1 MGLFKYFVQICSIKR
16 KKVKMSST
24 KPRVVKD
31 YDKLLPEIK
40 EQIKLAFPSGFHQH
54 LVSYLN
60 KEGKKVSALPFETDD
75 KYYLVR
81 MTAHEARIIIEE
93 DDDFDDDGILKEDVK
108 EEFKEKFADVDYMS
122 EYTAD
127 DDDSFD
133 DDDDDADT
141 SDSDAD
147 DADDEE

>member
-1 MGLFKYFVQICSIKR
+1 
-16 KKVKMSST
+16 MSST

-31 YDKLLPEIK
+31 YDKLPSEIK
-40 EQIKLAFPSGFHQH
+40 EQIKLAFPSGFYQH
-54 LVSYLN
+54 LVSYVN
-60 KEGKKVSALPFETDD
+60 KEGQNVSALPFETDD

-81 MTAHEARIIIEE
+81 MTAHEARVIIEE

-122 EYTAD
+122 EYTSD
-127 DDDSFD
+127 DDDYD
-133 DDDDDADT
+133 DKDDADDDDAD
-141 SDSDAD
+141 DD

>member
-1 MGLFKYFVQICSIKR
+1 
-16 KKVKMSST
+16 MSSS

-54 LVSYLN
+54 LVSYTN
-60 KEGKKVSALPFETDD
+60 KDGIKVSALPFETDD
-75 KYYLVR
+75 FYYLVR

-122 EYTAD
+122 DYMDEDEGSDDDDIDDAD
-127 DDDSFD
+127 DDDGD
-133 DDDDDADT
+133 
-141 SDSDAD
+141 
-147 DADDEE
+147 DDEE

>member
-1 MGLFKYFVQICSIKR
+1 
-16 KKVKMSST
+16 MSST

-31 YDKLLPEIK
+31 YDKLPSDIK
-40 EQIKLAFPSGFHQH
+40 EQIKLAFPSGFYQH

-60 KEGKKVSALPFETDD
+60 KDGQKVSALPFETDD

-81 MTAHEARIIIEE
+81 MTAHEARVIIEE

-127 DDDSFD
+127 EDADSDEDFD
-133 DDDDDADT
+133 DDDDD
-141 SDSDAD
+141 DAGD
-147 DADDEE
+147 DDDDEE

>member
-1 MGLFKYFVQICSIKR
+1 MQHQTQLD
-16 KKVKMSST
+16 KMSST
-24 KPRVVKD
+24 KSRVVKD
-31 YDKLLPEIK
+31 YDKLLPEIQ

-54 LVSYLN
+54 LVSYVN

-93 DDDFDDDGILKEDVK
+93 DDDFDDDGILKDDVK

-127 DDDSFD
+127 EEESD
-133 DDDDDADT
+133 DDDDD
-141 SDSDAD
+141 D
-147 DADDEE
+147 DGDDDDQDDEE

>member
-1 MGLFKYFVQICSIKR
+1 
-16 KKVKMSST
+16 MSSS

-40 EQIKLAFPSGFHQH
+40 EQIKLAFPSGFSQH
-54 LVSYLN
+54 LVSYTN
-60 KEGKKVSALPFETDD
+60 KDGIKVSALPFETDD
-75 KYYLVR
+75 FYYLVR

-122 EYTAD
+122 DYMDEDEGSEDEDIDDAGD
-127 DDDSFD
+127 DDDGD
-133 DDDDDADT
+133 
-141 SDSDAD
+141 
-147 DADDEE
+147 DDEE

>member
-1 MGLFKYFVQICSIKR
+1 
-16 KKVKMSST
+16 MSSS
-24 KPRVVKD
+24 KPRLVKD

-40 EQIKLAFPSGFHQH
+40 EQIKLAFPSGFSQH
-54 LVSYLN
+54 LLSYVN

-75 KYYLVR
+75 HYYLVR

-122 EYTAD
+122 DYMDGEEEEEEEE
-127 DDDSFD
+127 SFD
-133 DDDDDADT
+133 DAEEDV
-141 SDSDAD
+141 SE
-147 DADDEE
+147 DDED

>member
-1 MGLFKYFVQICSIKR
+1 
-16 KKVKMSST
+16 MSST

-31 YDKLLPEIK
+31 YDKLPADIK

-54 LVSYLN
+54 VVSYVN
-60 KEGKKVSALPFETDD
+60 KEGQKVSALPFETDD

-81 MTAHEARIIIEE
+81 MTAHEARVIIEE
-93 DDDFDDDGILKEDVK
+93 DDDFDEDGILKEDVK

-127 DDDSFD
+127 DDGDDSDDKDDFD
-133 DDDDDADT
+133 DDDEDD
-141 SDSDAD
+141 DSAD
-147 DADDEE
+147 DDGDED

>member
-1 MGLFKYFVQICSIKR
+1 LQHQTQED
-16 KKVKMSST
+16 KMSST

-31 YDKLLPEIK
+31 YDKLLPDIK

-54 LVSYLN
+54 LVSYVN
-60 KEGKKVSALPFETDD
+60 KEGIKVSALPFETDD

-81 MTAHEARIIIEE
+81 MTAHEARVIIEE
-93 DDDFDDDGILKEDVK
+93 DDDFDDDGILKDDVK

-127 DDDSFD
+127 EEESDSDDDDDVDAAD
-133 DDDDDADT
+133 DDDDD
-141 SDSDAD
+141 
-147 DADDEE
+147 DEE

>member
-1 MGLFKYFVQICSIKR
+1 
-16 KKVKMSST
+16 MSSS

-54 LVSYLN
+54 LVSYTN
-60 KEGKKVSALPFETDD
+60 KDGIKVSALPFETDD
-75 KYYLVR
+75 FYYLVR
-81 MTAHEARIIIEE
+81 MTAHEARVIIEE

-122 EYTAD
+122 DYMDE
-127 DDDSFD
+127 DDSS
-133 DDDDDADT
+133 DDDDAG
-141 SDSDAD
+141 AD
-147 DADDEE
+147 DADDEDDDEE

>member
-1 MGLFKYFVQICSIKR
+1 
-16 KKVKMSST
+16 MSST

-31 YDKLLPEIK
+31 YDKLPSDIK
-40 EQIKLAFPSGFHQH
+40 EQIKLAFPSGFSQH
-54 LVSYLN
+54 LVSYVN
-60 KEGKKVSALPFETDD
+60 KEGKKVSALPFETDE

-81 MTAHEARIIIEE
+81 MTAHEARVIIEE

-127 DDDSFD
+127 EEEDTDDKDDVDDFD
-133 DDDDDADT
+133 DDDSDDGG
-141 SDSDAD
+141 SD
-147 DADDEE
+147 DDED